1 MGNNKRIYEM
11 CRLIRSK
18 KGKKSNQS
26 MATDRNVSPLNVTW
40 MAIEK
45 CAQVHFYADDRTMFV
60 RLFFF
65 CMENIHIL
73 RIVCDINI

>member
-1 MGNNKRIYEM
+1 MPAHYKQ
-11 CRLIRSK
+11 K
-18 KGKKSNQS
+18 KKKSNQS
-26 MATDRNVSPLNVTW
+26 MATDRNASSLNVTW

-65 CMENIHIL
+65 LHGKHPHIEDCM
-73 RIVCDINI
+73 